1 MKQAKI
7 AELKSNL
14 SSFLSEVRK
23 GETVVVCDRATPI
36 ARLIPFDEEDDL
48 TILEATH
55 LARDAGKVKAPRFHK
70 RVNIDRILAEMRAD
84 K

>member
-14 SSFLSEVRK
+14 SSYLAEVRK

-36 ARLIPFDEEDDL
+36 ARLIPFNDADDM
-48 TILEATH
+48 TILEASH
-55 LARDAGKVKAPRFHK
+55 PARDAGKVKAPRLHK
-70 RVNIDRILAEMRAD
+70 RVNVDRILAELRID